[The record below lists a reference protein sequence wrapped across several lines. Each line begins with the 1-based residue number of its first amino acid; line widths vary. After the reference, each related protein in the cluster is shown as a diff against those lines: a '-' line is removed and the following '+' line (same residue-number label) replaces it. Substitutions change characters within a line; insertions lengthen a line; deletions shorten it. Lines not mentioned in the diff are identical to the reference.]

1 MNNQLLV
8 GLVLI
13 AFGIGLAILA
23 YMILNNRRQD
33 SGEEGSEAEQVP
45 EPAVIEGFTSEKSD
59 DEDLPAP
66 LPSPAMDAAEESVD
80 SPQIEEDEPDSPVES
95 KEPPPPRMPA
105 AGPRIQV
112 ATLLRDEVSGSLIVK
127 IGDEEFDDPE
137 ALKASRYWTRL
148 EYAARDLSTWV
159 QKPETVRPP
168 SVVRETEVPDR
179 KPASMIEQINDIL
192 QVKVEATGRS
202 DLAVRLVEGPGGIA
216 KVLIG
221 VNSYEI
227 ADVPNPEIKA
237 LIREAVADWES
248 TQ

>member
-8 GLVLI
+8 GLLLI

-23 YMILNNRRQD
+23 YMILNNRGRTD
-33 SGEEGSEAEQVP
+33 GDVKPEAEQVP
-45 EPAVIEGFTSEKSD
+45 DPAAIEGFTPQAAD

-66 LPSPAMDAAEESVD
+66 LPEQPEVEPEEPVASTQPAEEESDV
-80 SPQIEEDEPDSPVES
+80 PTAREEPS
-95 KEPPPPRMPA
+95 PPRTPA

-137 ALKASRYWTRL
+137 ALKASRYWTRV
-148 EYAARDLSTWV
+148 EYAAKDLSTWV
-159 QKPETVRPP
+159 RKPETERSPAP
-168 SVVRETEVPDR
+168 ERETELPDR

-202 DLAVRLVEGPGGIA
+202 DLAVRLVEGPGGTA

-237 LIREAVADWES
+237 LIREAVAAWES

>member
-23 YMILNNRRQD
+23 YMILNSRNKSVEDEGPD
-33 SGEEGSEAEQVP
+33 SDEIP
-45 EPAVIEGFTSEKSD
+45 EPAVLEGMSEEELMED
-59 DEDLPAP
+59 DYPMPEP
-66 LPSPAMDAAEESVD
+66 AAEEEGFPEQLPAKPDVEK
-80 SPQIEEDEPDSPVES
+80 IEPSAALQPEPAQKPS
-95 KEPPPPRMPA
+95 

-112 ATLLRDEVSGSLIVK
+112 ATLLRDEVSGSLIVQ

-137 ALKASRYWTRL
+137 ELKASRYWTRL
-148 EYAARDLSTWV
+148 EYVTKDLNAWMKEPEAR
-159 QKPETVRPP
+159 RPP
-168 SVVRETEVPDR
+168 GPERESDMPER

-192 QVKVEATGRS
+192 QEKVEATGRP
-202 DLAVRLVEGPGGIA
+202 DLAVRLVEGAGGTA
-216 KVLIG
+216 RVLIG

-227 ADVPNPEIKA
+227 ADVPNPEIKT
-237 LIREAVADWES
+237 LIRAAVAAWEA